1 MLLRV
6 KINKTLFGRKYA
18 WSLFILPMLLFAAFF
33 VSVNK
38 AQAGGTGFENIRFNI
53 DTELDVIN
61 NQGVT
66 VIFKC
71 NGTGQGSVTDGVAS
85 DSAADGVITIS
96 STSAEFGNGESG
108 CDSGETITA
117 TVSLGG
123 WVSRTWTATVAAS
136 TSDGTAN
143 PFITRASMD
152 YAITINGV
160 ADELSNT
167 LTLDGTTA
175 SATYSGTVASQSYSN
190 YSGSYKKYIA
200 GSTSGGTVTG
210 GANGY
215 VNRVSSAVT
224 VSATASQSV
233 DFGTSDDSGIDA
245 SGLSFGHKVHAY
257 LRGGSSTA
265 DAINVGTVTA
275 GDSYGTSCTVGT
287 GSNLSYWYCAIP
299 IANTETSARFVHDN
313 YNTETATY
321 TDRDDGNDA
330 QVATD
335 ILPTAKA
342 PSGGGC
348 TYCSSPIEETPTP
361 TPEVSVTPTPSV
373 SATPTPS
380 VSATPAV
387 TAAKLYRKVSDPKV
401 YVQVADGTLTW
412 VKTLEEF
419 NSAGYK
425 WSDVQVISGSEF
437 AKLKVESVSAAKLYR
452 KTGDPKVYVQSADG
466 KLSWVKT
473 LEAFN
478 AAGYN
483 WTDVKA
489 VSESEFNQMSMG
501 GKVKVVSNIGYLN
514 VRASA
519 AISGKLLTK
528 VLSGQEFE
536 FSAISNGWY
545 KIWKNGKELGW
556 VSGKYVTE
564 I

>member
-1 MLLRV
+1 
-6 KINKTLFGRKYA
+6 
-18 WSLFILPMLLFAAFF
+18 MLLFAAFF
-33 VSVNK
+33 VFFGNR
-38 AQAGGTGFENIRFNI
+38 AYAADAGEYVFFRI
-53 DTELDVIN
+53 DTELDVLN
-61 NQGVT
+61 ANGVT
-66 VIFKC
+66 VEWSC
-71 NGTGQGSVTDGVAS
+71 NGTASGSITEDGLASESTLALDGIVKVAS
-85 DSAADGVITIS
+85 ASKEMTDATCIFG
-96 STSAEFGNGESG
+96 TSDTVSG
-108 CDSGETITA
+108 K
-117 TVSLGG
+117 VSLGG
-123 WVSRTWTATVAAS
+123 WVTRRWTASLPASGAAAFA
-136 TSDGTAN
+136 TG
-143 PFITRASMD
+143 ASMD
-152 YAITINGV
+152 YTIVVNGT
-160 ADELSNT
+160 ADELST
-167 LTLDGTTA
+167 ALTLDGTTA
-175 SATYSGTVASQSYSN
+175 SATYSGTVASQSYS
-190 YSGSYKKYIA
+190 GGKRYIA

-210 GANGY
+210 GADGY
-215 VNRVSSAVT
+215 VNRVSSAMT

-275 GDSYGTSCTVGT
+275 GDSYGTACTAGT
-287 GSNLSYWYCAIP
+287 GSNVSYWYCAIP
-299 IANTETSARFVHDN
+299 IANTETSAQFVHDN